1 MTKSVG
7 VIGLGDMGLAMAR
20 NLLAAGFPTS
30 GYDLREERLALLE
43 EAGGSRAANPAKLA
57 RDVEVV
63 FVMVLNGAQAQQVVS
78 GENGLL
84 GALPPGATLITTA
97 TIEPCVLRAIA
108 SALAGS
114 GIHLIDCPVSGGR
127 FGAQDGTLILM
138 AAAPAETLDAQRD
151 VLNAVGAHLFHVGEE
166 PGQGQTIKAAL
177 QSFIGVTYA
186 GIFEALALG
195 AAAGVSG
202 RALVDV
208 ISSTHAGNTPFF
220 RSVAEHILA
229 REFTNTGSHIG
240 TMVKDLGISQAL
252 GRECSVPLFTTA
264 AAAELFRAA
273 IARYP
278 QDDNQ
283 CIIKLLEEVSGAEL
297 RP

>member
-84 GALPPGATLITTA
+84 GALPPGATLIITA
-97 TIEPCVLRAIA
+97 TIEPCELRAIA

-114 GIHLIDCPVSGGR
+114 GIHLIDCPVSGGQ
-127 FGAQDGTLILM
+127 FGAEAG
-138 AAAPAETLDAQRD
+138 APS
-151 VLNAVGAHLFHVGEE
+151 
-166 PGQGQTIKAAL
+166 P
-177 QSFIGVTYA
+177 
-186 GIFEALALG
+186 
-195 AAAGVSG
+195 
-202 RALVDV
+202 
-208 ISSTHAGNTPFF
+208 
-220 RSVAEHILA
+220 
-229 REFTNTGSHIG
+229 
-240 TMVKDLGISQAL
+240 
-252 GRECSVPLFTTA
+252 
-264 AAAELFRAA
+264 
-273 IARYP
+273 
-278 QDDNQ
+278 
-283 CIIKLLEEVSGAEL
+283 
-297 RP
+297 